1 MKVEKRDR
9 INALIVKFEKD
20 GDGYTI
26 FTGRMVRYITNA
38 EEYGDKVENPN
49 RMIIRNPGGYSPYN
63 DLGIRAQG
71 KNGDSTR
78 YFYGKKV
85 AYYGPYE
92 VDCERVR
99 KMLPVL
105 RSYEKKMRKIYD
117 TDGPYTGLGVWISRV
132 CKVLGLNYIIFSKS
146 NCGWSYDDNEHEVLS
161 VDNGVSKISIIE
173 TDWKGS
179 GILSLES
186 KVA

>member
-38 EEYGDKVENPN
+38 EEYGDGVENPN
-49 RMIIRNPGGYSPYN
+49 RMIIRNPGVYSPYN

-71 KNGDSTR
+71 KNGDSPR
-78 YFYGKKV
+78 YFYGEKV

-105 RSYEKKMRKIYD
+105 RSYEKKMGKIYD
-117 TDGPYTGLGVWISRV
+117 TDGPYTSLSVWVNRV
-132 CKVLGLNYIIFSKS
+132 CKVLGLKYIIFSKDS
-146 NCGWSYDDNEHEVLS
+146 RGWSYDDCEHEILS

-179 GILSLES
+179 GILSLQS